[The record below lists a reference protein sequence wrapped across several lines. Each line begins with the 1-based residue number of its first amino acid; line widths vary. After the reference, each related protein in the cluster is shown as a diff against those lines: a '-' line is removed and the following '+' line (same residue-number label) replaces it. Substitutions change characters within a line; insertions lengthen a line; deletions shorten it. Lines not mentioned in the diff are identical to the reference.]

1 MTIREQVEQQLAQ
14 KLQAREEARVTAGLQ
29 TPQAT
34 EVSPWLEMT
43 KWGDYFA
50 GKHLR
55 AAARLIDLPEQ
66 RRVIALAGTD
76 SSTGPSYN
84 AAAERQ
90 LTLILGS
97 FDRLIEQARQSL
109 AEEKIN
115 IFDQHKV
122 NSFLRRR
129 TYQRPLLSKLQ
140 PGTYRSYQ
148 IILKRLAC
156 FVYRMIH
163 LGEQP
168 ALHCVLTN
176 DQSRALDQMLHISQ
190 LLDRAQG
197 CEHGKLQ
204 LSLGA
209 ETVIRTNKAKKA
221 HTRLV
226 MKVLA
231 LASIP
236 SSGLSTRPACNF
248 I

>member
-34 EVSPWLEMT
+34 EVSLWLEMT

-84 AAAERQ
+84 TAGERR
-90 LTLILGS
+90 LTLILRS
-97 FDRLIEQARQSL
+97 FDRLIEQARQSI

-148 IILKRLAC
+148 VILKRLTC

-163 LGEQP
+163 LGKQP
-168 ALHCVLTN
+168 ALHCILTN
-176 DQSRALDQMLHISQ
+176 DQSRALDQMLHIS
-190 LLDRAQG
+190 
-197 CEHGKLQ
+197 
-204 LSLGA
+204 
-209 ETVIRTNKAKKA
+209 
-221 HTRLV
+221 
-226 MKVLA
+226 
-231 LASIP
+231 
-236 SSGLSTRPACNF
+236 
-248 I
+248 